1 MATRPDRPNLLFIFT
16 DEQRA
21 DTMAAYGNDHIRT
34 PNLNLLSKQSFVF
47 ENAYASQPVS
57 TSSRSTILT
66 GTYPHTNGCTSNNLT
81 LHRDAKTI
89 AEMVSNDY
97 RRGYYGKWHLGDEL
111 RPQHGFE
118 EWRTIED
125 AYRSYYSDKSDL
137 DRHSD
142 YHQYLIEQGYE
153 PDSAG
158 DELDPAEQGDSQADT
173 AGSRMVFSSQFAAN
187 LPSEHTKAAFVG
199 RQTEQF
205 IHEST
210 SDSRPFMLYAN
221 FLEPHPPF
229 TSPNDKAHRTNRINE
244 RGAFLNPPAKNT
256 SMINRLHANHF
267 THSKEQ
273 GEDLSKDI
281 SWRRLRS
288 KYFGLVTTMDGAL
301 GGILKALE
309 DSGQAH
315 NTIIVFTSEH
325 GEMMGDHRM
334 LYGSSMYQEAIRVP
348 LLIRIPWLEEDN
360 RTIPGN
366 ISHIDLVPT
375 LLELL
380 GERVQGHLQGESRAS
395 VMLGDT
401 DLSENDVVVQWN
413 GEDGRHQHCAIDFQ
427 NNFSKKTYDLIKGLP
442 WRTIM
447 TPDGWKLSINRVDQC
462 ELYDLNND
470 PYETTNLYHH
480 VVQRDRVRDLVSRIR
495 LWQERHKDYI
505 QVLPED
511 WGL

>member
-1 MATRPDRPNLLFIFT
+1 
-16 DEQRA
+16 
-21 DTMAAYGNDHIRT
+21 
-34 PNLNLLSKQSFVF
+34 
-47 ENAYASQPVS
+47 
-57 TSSRSTILT
+57 
-66 GTYPHTNGCTSNNLT
+66 
-81 LHRDAKTI
+81 
-89 AEMVSNDY
+89 
-97 RRGYYGKWHLGDEL
+97 
-111 RPQHGFE
+111 
-118 EWRTIED
+118 
-125 AYRSYYSDKSDL
+125 
-137 DRHSD
+137 
-142 YHQYLIEQGYE
+142 
-153 PDSAG
+153 
-158 DELDPAEQGDSQADT
+158 
-173 AGSRMVFSSQFAAN
+173 
-187 LPSEHTKAAFVG
+187 
-199 RQTEQF
+199 
-205 IHEST
+205 
-210 SDSRPFMLYAN
+210 
-221 FLEPHPPF
+221 
-229 TSPNDKAHRTNRINE
+229 
-244 RGAFLNPPAKNT
+244 
-256 SMINRLHANHF
+256 
-267 THSKEQ
+267 
-273 GEDLSKDI
+273 
-281 SWRRLRS
+281 
-288 KYFGLVTTMDGAL
+288 MDGAL

-348 LLIRIPWLEEDN
+348 LLIRIPWLEEEN

-505 QVLPED
+505 QVLP
-511 WGL
+511 